1 MRNRL
6 WNIVAVMLM
15 VAIAAGG
22 WFLGVDPQLAAAR
35 TADEQR
41 ETVEAQNEATRL
53 AITRLIADEKDLP
66 TLQAQLVE
74 LQRSVPLDAGV
85 SEFID
90 DLNNLA
96 VASGVT
102 VSNLTVDPA
111 QQYVAP
117 ESAAAAAPA
126 DDPAEPADDAAA
138 ADPLAPPAVTNPLV
152 TSANF
157 ILIPISI
164 DTTGSYVQ
172 VVDFVSGLQNGP
184 RLFLVNTFASA
195 STSEEVAG
203 EVTGSITGYIYVLLD
218 QYDPEARA
226 EAAEAARVE
235 AEEAAAEIAE
245 PPTAP

>member
-1 MRNRL
+1 
-6 WNIVAVMLM
+6 
-15 VAIAAGG
+15 
-22 WFLGVDPQLAAAR
+22 
-35 TADEQR
+35 
-41 ETVEAQNEATRL
+41 
-53 AITRLIADEKDLP
+53 
-66 TLQAQLVE
+66 

-138 ADPLAPPAVTNPLV
+138 ADPLAPPEVTNPLV

-164 DTTGSYVQ
+164 DTTGSYAQ

-245 PPTAP
+245 PATTP